1 MSAPA
6 AGRSGPPLFTVAV
19 FWAFVV
25 GGLAF
30 GGIFLENWRTLEA
43 RAAGRPPGAPPS
55 VVTVGAGPVSVK
67 VPVSINTGPV
77 TIPALP
83 APPKPAEITSGIA
96 AVVKTVL
103 PDWQGTDRINILLLG
118 IDKRDDEPISGTRS
132 DTMML
137 ASIDPVTKSA
147 ALVSIPRDMWVR
159 IPGCTARE
167 GCTGGQQ
174 RINVAHAV
182 GGPELSVQT
191 VSSQFGVP
199 IQFYARVDFR
209 GFEQLIDA
217 VGGVVI
223 DVDWPVKDDEYP
235 TADYGYQ
242 RIYFG
247 PGPQLMDGA
256 SALEYARSRHGTS
269 DFARAGRQQK
279 VLVSLRNR
287 ALQLNMLSR
296 APDLVGIV
304 QKSLSTDMSPVQM
317 LALAKLLSQIDR
329 DRIDNLVIDAS
340 YVTPFRGPD
349 GADLLQPNV
358 AMIKRA
364 IDNAERSAA
373 HPELRAKIEVL
384 NGSGRAGLGQKAA
397 DYLTAQGFNVVRIA
411 AAERSDYRSSVVQ
424 VLTEDKGA
432 AQALATTL
440 RVPTTAISQLPTPN
454 ADADIR
460 VVVGQDFRLPTS

>member
-1 MSAPA
+1 VSAPA

-25 GGLAF
+25 GGLVF
-30 GGIFLENWRTLEA
+30 GGIFVANWRTLGA
-43 RAAGRPPGAPPS
+43 RAAERPPGAPPS
-55 VVTVGAGPVSVK
+55 LVTVGAGPVSVR
-67 VPVSINTGPV
+67 VPVSINTVP
-77 TIPALP
+77 IS
-83 APPKPAEITSGIA
+83 APPKAAEITSSIA
-96 AVVKTVL
+96 AVVKNVL

-118 IDKRDDEPISGTRS
+118 IDKRDDEPITGTRS
-132 DTMML
+132 DTIML
-137 ASIDPVTKSA
+137 ASIDPVAKSA
-147 ALVSIPRDMWVR
+147 ALVSIPRDLWVR
-159 IPGCTARE
+159 IPGCTPRE
-167 GCTGGQQ
+167 GCSGGQQ

-182 GGPELSVQT
+182 GGPELTVQT
-191 VSSQFGVP
+191 VTADLGLP

-217 VGGVVI
+217 LGGVVI

-256 SALEYARSRHGTS
+256 AALEYARSRHGTN
-269 DFARAGRQQK
+269 DFARAGRQQR

-296 APDLVGIV
+296 APELVGIV
-304 QKSLSTDMSPVQM
+304 RKSLSTDLSPVQM
-317 LALAKLLSQIDR
+317 LALAKLISQVDR
-329 DRIDNLVIDAS
+329 DRIANLVIDTS
-340 YVTPFRGPD
+340 YATPFRGPD

-358 AMIKRA
+358 AAIKHA

-384 NGSGRAGLGQKAA
+384 NGSGTAGLGQKAA
-397 DYLTAQGFNVVRIA
+397 DYLVAQGFNVVRIA
-411 AAERSDYRSSVVQ
+411 AAERNDYRSSLVQ

-440 RVPTTAISQLPTPN
+440 RMPTTAISQLPTPN

-460 VVVGQDFRLPTS
+460 VVVGQDFRVPPTS

>member
-19 FWAFVV
+19 FWAFVL
-25 GGLAF
+25 GGLVF
-30 GGIFLENWRTLEA
+30 GGIFLANWRALGA
-43 RAAGRPPGAPPS
+43 RAAERPPGAPPS
-55 VVTVGAGPVSVK
+55 VMTVGAGPVSVI
-67 VPVSINTGPV
+67 VPVGMNPAPV
-77 TIPALP
+77 S
-83 APPKPAEITSGIA
+83 APPKAAEITSGIA

-103 PDWQGTDRINILLLG
+103 PDWQGTDRVNILLLG
-118 IDKRDDEPISGTRS
+118 IDKRDDEPIAGTRS
-132 DTMML
+132 DTIML
-137 ASIDPVTKSA
+137 ASIDPATKSA

-159 IPGCTARE
+159 IPGCTPRE
-167 GCTGGQQ
+167 GCSGGQQ

-191 VSSQFGVP
+191 VSADFGLP

-217 VGGVVI
+217 LGGVVI

-256 SALEYARSRHGTS
+256 SALQYARSRHGTN

-279 VLVSLRNR
+279 VLVGLRNR
-287 ALQLNMLSR
+287 ALQLDMLSR
-296 APDLVGIV
+296 APELVGIV
-304 QKSLSTDMSPVQM
+304 RNSLSTDLSPVQM
-317 LALAKLLSQIDR
+317 LGLAKLISQIDR
-329 DRIDNLVIDAS
+329 DRIANLVIDVNYA
-340 YVTPFRGPD
+340 TPFKGQD

-358 AMIKRA
+358 PAIKHA
-364 IDNAERSAA
+364 IDQVERSAA

-384 NGSGRAGLGQKAA
+384 NGSGTAGLGQKAA

-411 AAERSDYRSSVVQ
+411 AAERSDYRSSLVQ

-432 AQALATTL
+432 AQALASTL
-440 RVPTTAISQLPTPN
+440 RMPATAISQLPTPN

-460 VVVGQDFRLPTS
+460 VVVGQDFRLPPTS